1 MRGERARWLSRSV
14 LYICLLL
21 TSYLLPLT
29 SYLSP
34 LTAQA
39 IQDNSFLIEE
49 AYNQERGV
57 VQHIGTFERAS
68 GGDWEFAF
76 TQEWPLGGIRHQLS
90 YIIPLQRDGTTGTGL
105 GDVAL
110 NYRYQLVGNSE
121 ARTAVAPRFTVLL
134 PTGNDEVERGSGGVG
149 LQANIPVSFVVG
161 PEVVT
166 HWNAGVTVTPSARN
180 PLGQSATTTNLNLGA
195 SAVWQLRPSFNLLV
209 EALWLNT
216 RAVVGNGQTARERAG
231 YLSPG
236 MRMAFDLAGDL
247 QIVPGLAYTF
257 GLGPDSNEDAVFLY
271 LSFEH
276 PFSRQ

>member
-1 MRGERARWLSRSV
+1 VNTVGQPGHHLSITSRAF
-14 LYICLLL
+14 LLL
-21 TSYLLPLT
+21 LV
-29 SYLSP
+29 SP
-34 LTAQA
+34 LTAYCTPLTAVQ

-57 VQHIGTFERAS
+57 VQHIGAFERAS
-68 GGDWEFAF
+68 GGNWEFVF
-76 TQEWPLGGIRHQLS
+76 TQEWPLGGFRHQLS
-90 YIIPLQRDGTTGTGL
+90 YTIPVQRDGTTGTGL

-110 NYRYQLVGNSE
+110 NYRYQLVGN
-121 ARTAVAPRFTVLL
+121 AGAKTAVSPRFTVLL
-134 PTGNDEVERGSGGVG
+134 PTGSEVAERGSGGVG
-149 LQANIPVSFVVG
+149 LQANFPVSFVVG
-161 PEVVT
+161 PELVT

-195 SAVWQLRPSFNLLV
+195 SAVWLLRPSFNLLV

-216 RAVVGNGQTARERAG
+216 RAVVGNGQTAGERAG

-257 GLGPDSNEDAVFLY
+257 GLGPDANEDAVFLY